1 VFLGP
6 DALPGNAL
14 PFGAWILVA
23 LINIHHFFI
32 DGCVWKIST
41 PEVKKDLF
49 RHLVK

>member
-1 VFLGP
+1 
-6 DALPGNAL
+6 
-14 PFGAWILVA
+14 VA

-49 RHLVK
+49 RHLVEPTAHKETVRRAWT

>member
-1 VFLGP
+1 
-6 DALPGNAL
+6 
-14 PFGAWILVA
+14 VA

-49 RHLVK
+49 RHLVKPPSLVKSSVQV